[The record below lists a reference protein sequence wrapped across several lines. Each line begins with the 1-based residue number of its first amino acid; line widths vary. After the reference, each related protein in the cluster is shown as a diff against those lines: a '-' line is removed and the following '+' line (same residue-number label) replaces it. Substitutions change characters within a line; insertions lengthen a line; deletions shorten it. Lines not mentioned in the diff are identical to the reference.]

1 MDDKEDDIMHFL
13 VHKDRN
19 GERGQLVLFITF
31 LRFRKGYVS
40 YISSMLSAAATFVIF
55 LFLLIEIDRCYLGGA
70 WLPTGSLLRQL
81 FALSKSWST
90 WRRSGATLATT
101 SFVRHLLLDF
111 SGHRIEGHI
120 NILSSFSTSF

>member
-40 YISSMLSAAATFVIF
+40 YISSM
-55 LFLLIEIDRCYLGGA
+55 
-70 WLPTGSLLRQL
+70 
-81 FALSKSWST
+81 
-90 WRRSGATLATT
+90 
-101 SFVRHLLLDF
+101 
-111 SGHRIEGHI
+111 
-120 NILSSFSTSF
+120 